1 MTRLPSVRNGLARV
15 GSRRGELLTVLVL
28 ALGCVACASRATP
41 SLLPSPRVVDG
52 GSICGGLADR
62 FIALPALQDGKSE
75 AAKRPAASAGRWWI
89 RGCSATLHDG
99 EVHARL
105 QGPGWY
111 FVDEADGDLSLR
123 QQVPFTLSVSLSGR
137 LTGDIV
143 ASIFSLWFLP
153 NAEPRIEL
161 AVSDDLDVRASS
173 AWGSVLQVM
182 PLVPVRSIA
191 AERFSNVAGAAL
203 RRKLEQGATVTYD
216 LGSGQEDVTLGQLAR
231 GKVPERAFR
240 DQTPWLVNE
249 RLLLGPSVV
258 HVFGPI
264 APGPTRVDLDI
275 ESGEGVAYR
284 ALCTRD
290 MDDSYTAL
298 ATGHVDEMAEDVIV
312 ARGTIAGAGRH
323 TSDFS
328 VNACRFYLVVS
339 ATGSAPTTLV
349 ALRVRA

>member
-1 MTRLPSVRNGLARV
+1 MGLTMFGVRRC
-15 GSRRGELLTVLVL
+15 ELLTVL
-28 ALGCVACASRATP
+28 ALTLSGVACASRATP
-41 SLLPSPRVVDG
+41 SVLPSPRVVDG

-62 FIALPALQDGKSE
+62 FIALPALQRGHDE

-89 RGCSATLHDG
+89 RGCAATLHDG
-99 EVHARL
+99 QVHARL

-123 QQVPFTLSVSLSGR
+123 QQVPFTLSVELSGR

-143 ASIFSLWFLP
+143 AGIFSLWFLP

-161 AVSDDLDVRASS
+161 AVSEELDVRASS

-191 AERFSNVAGAAL
+191 AERFSKVAGAAL
-203 RRKLEQGATVTYD
+203 RRKLEQGITVTYD
-216 LGSGQEDVTLGQLAR
+216 LGSGQEDVSLGQLAR
-231 GKVPERAFR
+231 GKVPAAPFGDR
-240 DQTPWLVNE
+240 TPWLVNE
-249 RLLLGPSVV
+249 RLLLGPAVV

-275 ESGEGVAYR
+275 EKGEGVSYR
-284 ALCTRD
+284 AICSRD
-290 MDDSYTAL
+290 MDAAYSAL
-298 ATGHVDEMAEDVIV
+298 ATGHADDMADRVIV
-312 ARGTIAGAGRH
+312 ARGTIAGAGKH
-323 TSDFS
+323 TTDFS
-328 VNACRFYLVVS
+328 VNDCRFYLVVS
-339 ATGSAPTTLV
+339 AAGSAPSTLV

>member
-1 MTRLPSVRNGLARV
+1 VKGFDHRRLA
-15 GSRRGELLTVLVL
+15 SRRVLLPALAL
-28 ALGCVACASRATP
+28 ALGTVACASNAIP
-41 SLLPSPRVVDG
+41 AILPSPRIVDG

-62 FIALPALQDGKSE
+62 FIPLPALPQSRDTASE
-75 AAKRPAASAGRWWI
+75 RPAASAGRWWI

-99 EVHARL
+99 EAHAQL

-111 FVDEADGDLSLR
+111 FVDEADADLSLR
-123 QQVPFTLSVSLSGR
+123 QQVPFTLSVGLRGR

-143 ASIFSLWFLP
+143 DGIFSLWFIP
-153 NAEPRIEL
+153 DAEPQVSL
-161 AVSDDLDVRASS
+161 AVSDELDVHASS
-173 AWGSVLQVM
+173 AWGSVLEIM

-191 AERFSNVAGAAL
+191 AGRFSKVASAAL
-203 RRKLEQGATVTYD
+203 RSTLEQGATVTYD

-240 DQTPWLVNE
+240 DGTPWLVNE
-249 RLLLGPSVV
+249 RLLLAPSVV

-275 ESGEGVAYR
+275 QSGEGISYR
-284 ALCTRD
+284 AVCTRD
-290 MDDSYTAL
+290 MVDSYPAL
-298 ATGHVDEMAEDVIV
+298 ARGHVDDMADYLIV
-312 ARGTIAGAGRH
+312 ARGTIAGLGRH

-328 VNACRFYLVVS
+328 VDDCPFYLVVS
-339 ATGSAPTTLV
+339 AADLAPTTLV